1 METKPTYETKA
12 LTVAQP
18 LTPATWDMI
27 SAIVPAMH
35 KARLFGVSNP
45 EQAMAIMLKGY
56 ELGLS
61 LTASFE
67 FVQVIQGHVGLS
79 PRGALALIQQSPL
92 CVDLRIT
99 DITLG
104 DGTPS
109 GCEVY
114 MERSNGFKYS
124 VEVSMADAHRAGL
137 VKDGSGWQKWP
148 ANMLRWR
155 AVGFCADV
163 VFPDI
168 IGGMKR
174 ADELGAEIDKEGDV
188 IEAETWTVT
197 EPAPVVKVPETPKYA
212 TLDDLM
218 AVWTPDQIMEA
229 NSGKI
234 PATSDECQAVAIKLF
249 GQNPIM
255 GMEAANE

>member
-1 METKPTYETKA
+1 METKPEYQTRA
-12 LTVAQP
+12 LTVAPQ
-18 LTPATWDMI
+18 LTPQVWEMI
-27 SAIVPAMH
+27 SAIGPAMH

-79 PRGALALIQQSPL
+79 PRGCLALIQQSPL
-92 CVDLRIT
+92 CTKLEIEDQQ
-99 DITLG
+99 DKG
-104 DGTPS
+104 GKPS
-109 GCEVY
+109 ACTVTMGRGEFV
-114 MERSNGFKYS
+114 YS
-124 VEVSMADAHRAGL
+124 VTVTMEDAERAGL
-137 VKDGSGWQKWP
+137 VKPGSGWEKWP

-174 ADELGAEIDKEGDV
+174 TDELGAEVTAEGD
-188 IEAETWTVT
+188 TVT
-197 EPAPVVKVPETPKYA
+197 IDNDWIPAPVQEPQAPTFDTIEALLEQWGPEE
-212 TLDDLM
+212 
-218 AVWTPDQIMEA
+218 IMSA
-229 NSGKI
+229 NEGKI
-234 PATSDECQAVAIKLF
+234 PATSEECKAVAEKL
-249 GQNPIM
+249 
-255 GMEAANE
+255 EASNG

>member
-1 METKPTYETKA
+1 METKTDYTTKA
-12 LTVAQP
+12 LVVRET
-18 LTPATWDMI
+18 LTPQTWEMI
-27 SAIVPAMH
+27 SAIGPAMH

-45 EQAMAIMLKGY
+45 EQAMAIMLKGF

-61 LTASFE
+61 VTASFE

-92 CVDLRIT
+92 CTKLEIQDQQ
-99 DITLG
+99 DKSG
-104 DGTPS
+104 NPS
-109 GCEVY
+109 ACTVTMARGAFEYTVT
-114 MERSNGFKYS
+114 
-124 VEVSMADAHRAGL
+124 VSMADAQRAGL
-137 VKDGSGWQKWP
+137 IKPGSGWEKWP

-174 ADELGAEIDKEGDV
+174 ADELGAEVDEAGDV
-188 IEAETWTVT
+188 IAGEWTTV
-197 EPAPVVKVPETPKYA
+197 EPTTTPDPDPETPKFS

-218 AVWTPDQIMEA
+218 TRWNAGAIMEA
-229 NSGKI
+229 NEGRI
-234 PATSDECQAVAIKLF
+234 PATSEECQAVAQKLES
-249 GQNPIM
+249 
-255 GMEAANE
+255 EAAND